1 MMDQPTL
8 NRRTFMGALPLGLML
23 TSGQANATTYFTGD
37 AVKRALF
44 PGATRFVDR
53 SVTLNAVQAKNISA
67 TAKTRVSFPNVV
79 ALDAYG
85 AAGKLGTLYIDKVY
99 GKHEFI
105 TYAVALDAAGAVSGI
120 EIMDYRESYGDQ
132 VRNAAWRK
140 QFAGKRSGQPLF
152 IDKQVKNISGATLS
166 CIHITDGV
174 RRVLA
179 THALVIAA

>member
-1 MMDQPTL
+1 MD
-8 NRRTFMGALPLGLML
+8 RRSFIVALPAGLL
-23 TSGQANATTYFTGD
+23 LSGSPVHATVYFTGD

-44 PGATRFVDR
+44 PSATRFVDR
-53 SVTLNAVQAKNISA
+53 SVTLNSAQSKSISA
-67 TAKTRVSFPNVV
+67 AAKTRVNFPKIV
-79 ALDAYG
+79 AMDAFG
-85 AAGKLGTLYIDKVY
+85 AGGKLGTLYIDKVY

-105 TYAVALDAAGAVSGI
+105 TYAVALDASGAVHGI

-140 QFAGKRSGQPLF
+140 QFTGKRSGQPLF

-166 CIHITDGV
+166 CVHVIEGV

-179 THALVIAA
+179 THSLVIAA

>member
-1 MMDQPTL
+1 MDQPTL
-8 NRRTFMGALPLGLML
+8 NRRTFMAALPLGLML
-23 TSGQANATTYFTGD
+23 ASEQANATTYFTGD

-44 PGATRFVDR
+44 PSATRFVDR
-53 SVTLNAVQAKNISA
+53 SVTLNAAQSKSISA
-67 TAKTRVSFPNVV
+67 AAKTRVSSPNIV

-85 AAGKLGTLYIDKVY
+85 AGGKLGTLYIDKVY

-105 TYAVALDAAGAVSGI
+105 TYAVALDASGAVHGI

-132 VRNAAWRK
+132 VRNPAWRR
-140 QFAGKRSGQPLF
+140 QFTGKRNGQPLS

-166 CIHITDGV
+166 CVHVTDGV

>member
-1 MMDQPTL
+1 MDKPTL
-8 NRRTFMGALPLGLML
+8 NRRMFIGALPLGLML
-23 TSGQANATTYFTGD
+23 ASGQANATTYFTGD

-53 SVTLNAVQAKNISA
+53 STTLSA
-67 TAKTRVSFPNVV
+67 AQSKSIGAAAKTRVNFPKVI
-79 ALDAYG
+79 AFDAHI
-85 AAGKLGTLYIDKVY
+85 ASSKLGTLYIDKVY

-105 TYAVALDAAGAVSGI
+105 TYAVALDAAGAVIGI
-120 EIMDYRESYGDQ
+120 EIVDYRESYGDQ

-140 QFAGKRSGQPLF
+140 QFSGKRSGQPLF

-166 CIHITDGV
+166 CVHITDGV

>member
-1 MMDQPTL
+1 MEKTTL

-23 TSGQANATTYFTGD
+23 ASGQANATTYFTGD

-53 SVTLNAVQAKNISA
+53 SLTLNAAQSKSISA
-67 TAKTRVSFPNVV
+67 AAKSKVTFPKIV
-79 ALDAYG
+79 ALDAYN
-85 AAGKLGTLYIDKVY
+85 ASGKIGTLYIDKVY

-105 TYAVALDAAGAVSGI
+105 TYAVALDAGGAVHGI
-120 EIMDYRESYGDQ
+120 EIMDYRESYGDE
-132 VRNAAWRK
+132 VRNAVWRK
-140 QFAGKRSGQPLF
+140 QFSGKRTGQPLF

-166 CIHITDGV
+166 CVHITDGV

>member
-1 MMDQPTL
+1 
-8 NRRTFMGALPLGLML
+8 MGALPIGILLASK
-23 TSGQANATTYFTGD
+23 TANATTYFTSD
-37 AVKRALF
+37 TVKHALF
-44 PGATRFVDR
+44 PGAMRFLDR
-53 SVTLNAVQAKNISA
+53 SVTLNAAQSKSISA
-67 TAKTRVSFPNVV
+67 AAKTRVSFPRVV

-85 AAGKLGTLYIDKVY
+85 SGGKLGTLYIDKVY

-105 TYAVALDAAGAVSGI
+105 TYAVALDAAGAVLAI
-120 EIMDYRESYGDQ
+120 EIMDYRESYGDE
-132 VRNAAWRK
+132 VRNPAWRR

-166 CIHITDGV
+166 CVHITDGV

>member
-1 MMDQPTL
+1 
-8 NRRTFMGALPLGLML
+8 MGALPLGILFA
-23 TSGQANATTYFTGD
+23 SAQASATTYFTGD

-44 PGATRFVDR
+44 PGAVRFVDR
-53 SVTLNAVQAKNISA
+53 SVTLNAVQSKRISA
-67 TAKTRVSFPNVV
+67 AAKTRVSFPKII
-79 ALDAYG
+79 ALDAYSNDS
-85 AAGKLGTLYIDKVY
+85 KLGTLYIDKVY

-105 TYAVALDAAGAVSGI
+105 TYAIALDATGAVRDI

-132 VRNAAWRK
+132 VRNATWRQ
-140 QFAGKRSGQPLF
+140 QFMGKRSGQPLF

-166 CIHITDGV
+166 CVHVTEGV

>member
-1 MMDQPTL
+1 ML
-8 NRRTFMGALPLGLML
+8 NRRNFIGAVPLGLL
-23 TSGQANATTYFTGD
+23 FASGQANATVYFTGD

-53 SVTLNAVQAKNISA
+53 SVTLSA
-67 TAKTRVSFPNVV
+67 AQSKSIGAAAKTRVNFPKVI
-79 ALDAYG
+79 AFDAHS
-85 AAGKLGTLYIDKVY
+85 AGSKLGTLYIDKVY

-120 EIMDYRESYGDQ
+120 EIMDYRVSYGDQ
-132 VRNAAWRK
+132 VRNAAWRR
-140 QFAGKRSGQPLF
+140 QFAGKRNGQPLF

-166 CIHITDGV
+166 CVHITDGV

-179 THALVIAA
+179 THALIIAA

>member
-1 MMDQPTL
+1 
-8 NRRTFMGALPLGLML
+8 MGALPLGIML
-23 TSGQANATTYFTGD
+23 ASEQANATTYFTGD

-53 SVTLNAVQAKNISA
+53 SVTLSSAQSRSISA
-67 TAKTRVSFPNVV
+67 AARTSVSFPKIV
-79 ALDAYG
+79 AFDAFG
-85 AAGKLGTLYIDKVY
+85 STGKIGTLYVDKVY

-120 EIMDYRESYGDQ
+120 EIMDYRESYGDE
-132 VRNAAWRK
+132 VRNPAWRR
-140 QFAGKRSGQPLF
+140 QFSGKRSGQPLF

-166 CIHITDGV
+166 CVHITDGV

>member
-1 MMDQPTL
+1 ML
-8 NRRTFMGALPLGLML
+8 NRRMFMGALPLGILL
-23 TSGQANATTYFTGD
+23 ASEQANATTYFTGD
-37 AVKRALF
+37 AVKRALV

-53 SVTLNAVQAKNISA
+53 SVTLSSA
-67 TAKTRVSFPNVV
+67 QSKSIGAAAKTRVNFPKVI
-79 ALDAYG
+79 AFDAHS
-85 AAGKLGTLYIDKVY
+85 ASSKLGTLYIDKVY

-105 TYAVALDAAGAVSGI
+105 TYAVALDAAGAVIGI

-140 QFAGKRSGQPLF
+140 QFSGKRSGQPLF

-166 CIHITDGV
+166 CVHITDGV